1 VEWSGRGVVLTTRKH
16 GENDIILEA
25 MTLEHGRHLGLVR
38 GGRSRRHRP
47 VLQPGNELNLTWKA
61 RLSDHLGQFQ
71 IEPENLRAGDLM
83 TGTVG
88 LTALQHLACLTRLL
102 PERHPYPRLY
112 RALSVVLDHL
122 GTPDAAAALLIRFE
136 LELLKDLGLGL
147 DLTTCAATGGTEDL
161 IYVSPRSAR
170 AVSREAGQPYRDKL
184 LPLPSF
190 LLDGQRQAGSE
201 LTWTDVSQGFGLT
214 GFFLNRYLQ
223 EHNIRDS
230 GTREPLLGALEKGYR
245 KSFPWNFQD

>member
-1 VEWSGRGVVLTTRKH
+1 MEWSGRGVVLTTRRH

-38 GGRSRRHRP
+38 GGRSRRQRP
-47 VLQPGNELNLTWKA
+47 MLQPGNELTLTWKA
-61 RLSDHLGQFQ
+61 RLADQLGQFQ

-88 LTALQHLACLTRLL
+88 LTALQHLAFLARLL

-112 RALSVVLDHL
+112 HALCVVLDHL

-147 DLTTCAATGGTEDL
+147 DLTACAATGITEDL

-170 AVSREAGQPYRDKL
+170 AVSRDAGKPYHDKL

-201 LTWTDVSQGFGLT
+201 LTWADVTQGFGLT
-214 GFFLNRYLQ
+214 GFFLNRFLE
-223 EHNIRDS
+223 EHNIRNS
-230 GTREPLLGALEKGYR
+230 GTREPLLTALEKEYR
-245 KSFPWNFQD
+245 EDFPWNF